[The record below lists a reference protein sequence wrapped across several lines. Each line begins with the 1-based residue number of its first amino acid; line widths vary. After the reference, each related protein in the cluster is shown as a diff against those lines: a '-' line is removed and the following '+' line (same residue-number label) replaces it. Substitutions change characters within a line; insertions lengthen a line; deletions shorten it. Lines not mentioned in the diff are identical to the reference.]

1 MPGSRPARV
10 KGQSMHPPGF
20 LVAAQIYSLFFRYL
34 RHGFLS
40 SKMTAKVET
49 FPDYRK
55 PRIMASS
62 KAALDRIKI

>member
-1 MPGSRPARV
+1 
-10 KGQSMHPPGF
+10 
-20 LVAAQIYSLFFRYL
+20 VAAQIYSLFFRYL